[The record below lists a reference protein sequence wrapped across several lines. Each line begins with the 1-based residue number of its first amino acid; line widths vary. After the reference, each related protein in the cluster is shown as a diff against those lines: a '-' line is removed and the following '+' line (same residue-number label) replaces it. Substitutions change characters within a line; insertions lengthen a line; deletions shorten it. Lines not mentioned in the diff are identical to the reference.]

1 MIILEII
8 LQKAIPL
15 PEGLKHLSQTWEKT
29 QTNCHEIYSTTLD
42 YLGDEHIFPLNHAY
56 EKKQIVSWSCIGARR
71 EPNEVE
77 SVLDYTAAIIMN

>member
-42 YLGDEHIFPLNHAY
+42 YCKIRGKDGSDALLLMRPSRSMKDSQTQEI
-56 EKKQIVSWSCIGARR
+56 EIG
-71 EPNEVE
+71 P
-77 SVLDYTAAIIMN
+77 AISQPFDQF